1 MFFGVIIG
9 FLTSAVGAAFLFT
22 LSEIAANSRRIV
34 SLLSETA
41 GGPSIAVPEPV
52 AIIEQKKPPKRKEFV
67 NAQKEISEEAMAV
80 LNRADRRE
88 AFLSLTPAGRTIYDD
103 LAPGAFDFARRLFET
118 VDPADRAAF
127 ERAVARLTEQSRIL
141 IAESKAKHEE

>member
-1 MFFGVIIG
+1 VIQRTQEVFGR
-9 FLTSAVGAAFLFT
+9 T
-22 LSEIAANSRRIV
+22 
-34 SLLSETA
+34 LSETA

-103 LAPGAFDFARRLFET
+103 LAPGALDFARRLFET

>member
-103 LAPGAFDFARRLFET
+103 LAPGALDFARRLFET

-141 IAESKAKHEE
+141 IAESKAKREE

>member
-103 LAPGAFDFARRLFET
+103 LAPGALDFARRLFET

-127 ERAVARLTEQSRIL
+127 ERAVARLTERSRT
-141 IAESKAKHEE
+141 

>member
-103 LAPGAFDFARRLFET
+103 LAPGALDFARRLFET